1 MKKSEFT
8 EHVLLQVLLEQS
20 DLNVFWKDCDRR
32 FLGASRSFLEYYDL
46 TEKDILGKTDEE
58 MGWHINPE
66 PYQNDEYQVIQSG
79 TPIYESEGKCIIR
92 GQVRHIVATKFPVR
106 NEDEEII
113 GLCGY
118 FRDVTDQKEDKDRLI
133 TKAHTDDLTG
143 LANRRGLMEAMNEY
157 VAEYEKRGVDFA
169 VIFIDVNGFKEM
181 NQAYGHEFGDKYLM
195 MIAKDLL
202 KITGNSGVVARLGGD
217 CFVILRQIPRED
229 TPSMVSETILSLLDH
244 IRLKQREIRMLNEH
258 SFRVDAAVGWA
269 AYSEFESVD
278 ETMRKADE
286 RMYAEKEN

>member
-46 TEKDILGKTDEE
+46 TEKDILGKT
-58 MGWHINPE
+58 
-66 PYQNDEYQVIQSG
+66 
-79 TPIYESEGKCIIR
+79 
-92 GQVRHIVATKFPVR
+92 
-106 NEDEEII
+106 DEEII